1 MPVMTGGIRQMPRQ
15 NKTVSPLRPA
25 NTPKP
30 EAAQGVHALQKKDKI
45 RLAVIVVIL
54 LSAMF
59 AVFPIEDRVKLGLDL
74 KGGVHI
80 VLQAKTSGAD
90 LSGNDSIDRLVA
102 VLRNRV
108 DQYGITE
115 PQIQREGIN
124 RVAVDLPGVADS
136 AAALELIGRTAVLQF
151 RQVVQAG
158 GTPPPQ
164 VQRQNYSSDEDFD
177 RARANWDELMKQ
189 YDESLV
195 SLEQAVKDD
204 PNLMVGREEDDG
216 RAYVLGEV
224 YVSGGELS
232 DARYTEDEYG
242 KPAVAFSFNREGAEA
257 FERATADN
265 IGKQIAIV
273 LDDVI
278 ISAPVVQTRISAD
291 GRITGN
297 FTYDEAV
304 RLAIMLK
311 AGALPVEVEVV
322 ENRAVGPSL
331 GEDSIH
337 SGVRSGIIGGA
348 LVAAFMLIY
357 YGLLGIAAD
366 VALAVAMLV
375 LIAVVIFLKTTL
387 TLPGIGGIILT
398 IGMAVDGNV
407 LIYERMRE
415 EYRSGKTITAALNSG
430 FRKALVVILD
440 SNVTTLIAAAVLFY
454 FGSGPVRGFAVT
466 LSIGVLSA
474 MFGNIVVT
482 RALLQIL
489 LRFNKNLA
497 L

>member
-1 MPVMTGGIRQMPRQ
+1 
-15 NKTVSPLRPA
+15 
-25 NTPKP
+25 
-30 EAAQGVHALQKKDKI
+30 
-45 RLAVIVVIL
+45 
-54 LSAMF
+54 MF

-80 VLQAKTSGAD
+80 VLQAKIDPTDSTGD
-90 LSGNDSIDRLVA
+90 DSIERLVA

-108 DQYGITE
+108 DQYGIAE

-124 RVAVDLPGVADS
+124 RVAVDLPGVADP

-158 GTPPPQ
+158 PTPPPE
-164 VQRQNYSSDEDFD
+164 VERKNYRSDADFD
-177 RARANWDELMKQ
+177 RARANWDELMKE
-189 YDESLV
+189 YEEALV
-195 SLEQAVKDD
+195 SLDQTVKGD
-204 PNLMVGREEDDG
+204 PNLLVGRDEDDG

-224 YVSGGELS
+224 YVSGGELA
-232 DARYTEDEYG
+232 DARYTEDEYAR
-242 KPAVAFSFNREGAEA
+242 PAVAFSFNRTGAEA
-257 FERATADN
+257 FEKATANN
-265 IGKQIAIV
+265 IGRQIAIV
-273 LDDVI
+273 LDGVI
-278 ISAPVVQTRISAD
+278 ISAPVVQTRISAE

-337 SGVRSGIIGGA
+337 SGVRSGIIGGS

-357 YGLLGIAAD
+357 YGMLGIAAD
-366 VALAVAMLV
+366 AALATAMLV
-375 LIAVVIFLKTTL
+375 LMAVVIFLKTTL

-415 EYRSGKTITAALNSG
+415 EYRSGKTIMAALNSG

-440 SNVTTLIAAAVLFY
+440 SNVTTLIAAGVLFY
-454 FGSGPVRGFAVT
+454 FGSGPIRGFAVT

-482 RALLQIL
+482 RALLQIM
-489 LRFNKNLA
+489 LRFNKNLV